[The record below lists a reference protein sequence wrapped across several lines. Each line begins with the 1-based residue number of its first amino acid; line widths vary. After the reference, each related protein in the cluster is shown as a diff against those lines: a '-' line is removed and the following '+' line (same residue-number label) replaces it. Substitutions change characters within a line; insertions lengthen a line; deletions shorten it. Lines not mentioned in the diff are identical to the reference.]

1 MNTLELPWNTPTS
14 LLAPARDA
22 RSGRR
27 RGGRCGRVREVS
39 KRLVRALM
47 HRRKTERVLRQLE
60 CSSRRRRRL
69 RPPHLARAPRLALAL
84 VSHRYTAQV
93 KQTRTT
99 DNKVLVHYEGWS
111 TRCVTPARAPLRRC
125 PGSPRLASPRATCC
139 VALSLLSLCVSVSLS
154 PPDSP
159 RPPGPAGGTSGWTPR
174 S

>member
-1 MNTLELPWNTPTS
+1 MFTIAAVSPSRGPPTTGANDWRQR
-14 LLAPARDA
+14 LAPARDA

-125 PGSPRLASPRATCC
+125 PGSPRLPRLASPRLASCDMLRRFVSFVPLC
-139 VALSLLSLCVSVSLS
+139 FCLALA
-154 PPDSP
+154 P
-159 RPPGPAGGTSGWTPR
+159 
-174 S
+174 